1 MKLLHTSD
9 LHIGKR
15 LFEYSLIED
24 QRVVLEQ
31 LLALISEEKPD
42 ALLISGDIYDKTV
55 PSAEAV
61 GILDAFLTKA
71 AELTQ
76 VLLIA
81 GNHDSP
87 ERISFGGRLMSASG
101 VHVCGVYDGTTHTV
115 VLEDAH
121 GPVNFWL
128 LPFVRPADVR
138 RYCPETEIATTAD
151 ALAAA
156 IADLHIDTGER
167 NVLLAHQFVTGAD
180 RTESEEVSV
189 GGTDNVDAGIFADFD
204 YTALGH
210 IHRAQECAYPYIR
223 YSGTLLP
230 YSFSEAEDEKTVTVV
245 ELEEKGNVRIS
256 ARSITPPR
264 PMRRLRGTYA
274 SLMAREFY
282 AETDYPDSYL
292 QITLTDEEDIP
303 DALMRLRT
311 VYPFLMRLEYDNIRT
326 RTDTA
331 LQALDEAARVD
342 PFTMTAAFYE
352 QQNGQEMT
360 AEMTEFLHTLIASVW
375 EGGDAK

>member
-1 MKLLHTSD
+1 MKLFHTSD

-15 LFEYSLIED
+15 LFEYSLIDD
-24 QRVVLEQ
+24 QRAVLEQ
-31 LLALISEEKPD
+31 LLALISQEKPD

-61 GILDAFLTKA
+61 RILDAFLTQA
-71 AELTQ
+71 AEMTQ

-101 VHVCGVYDGTTHTV
+101 VHVCGVYDGAAHTV

-121 GPVNFWL
+121 GPVKFWL

-138 RYCPETEIATTAD
+138 RYHPETAVDTTAD
-151 ALAAA
+151 AIAAA
-156 IADLHIDTGER
+156 VKDLHIDTTER

-180 RTESEEVSV
+180 RTESEEISV
-189 GGTDNVDAGIFADFD
+189 GGTDNVDAGLFADFD
-204 YTALGH
+204 YAALGH
-210 IHRAQECAYPYIR
+210 IHRAQECAYPHIR

-245 ELEEKGNVRIS
+245 VLEEKGTVGIS
-256 ARSITPPR
+256 VRSITPPR

-274 SLMAREFY
+274 ELMARDFY
-282 AETDYPDSYL
+282 AETDYPVSYL

-311 VYPFLMRLEYDNIRT
+311 VYPYLLRLEYDNIRT

-331 LQALDEAARVD
+331 LQALDEAAKVD

-360 AEMTEFLHTLIASVW
+360 AEMTEFLNTLIASVW
-375 EGGDAK
+375 EGGEAK